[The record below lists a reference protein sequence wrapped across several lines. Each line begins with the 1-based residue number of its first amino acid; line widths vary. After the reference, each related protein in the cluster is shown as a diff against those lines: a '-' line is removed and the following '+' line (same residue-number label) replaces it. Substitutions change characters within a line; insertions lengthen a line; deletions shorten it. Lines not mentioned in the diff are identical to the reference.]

1 LQSKM
6 SRCMAC
12 LEGAGLPKKSPFRAF
27 IVGCSWLFVIKRLI
41 GKGG

>member
-6 SRCMAC
+6 SLCMAC
-12 LEGAGLPKKSPFRAF
+12 LEGAGLPKKISFRAF
-27 IVGCSWLFVIKRLI
+27 IVDCSWLFVIKKLI